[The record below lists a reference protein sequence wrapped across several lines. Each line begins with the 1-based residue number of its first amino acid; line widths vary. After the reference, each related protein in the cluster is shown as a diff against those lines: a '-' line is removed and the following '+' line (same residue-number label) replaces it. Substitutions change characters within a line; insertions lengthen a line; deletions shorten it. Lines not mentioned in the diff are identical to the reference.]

1 MIAFRY
7 KVFLEV
13 ARHLSFSKAADRLSM
28 SQPAISK
35 HIKTL
40 EQELKVNLFER
51 KGGSIFLTRPGEVL
65 MNHLQEGTN
74 LEARLMFDMSS
85 LLDSQ
90 NAAGHLKLG
99 ASTTLALY
107 ILPKILSGYRK
118 HYPKQFISVVNRNSE
133 NIVKALQN
141 KEIDLGIAEAFSR
154 LTEMSYTPFTKDE
167 IVLVGSK
174 LSPFSDGRSLTIPQL
189 YHLKLAS
196 REPGSG
202 TLQSVKY
209 ALKQAGHTSHNLQVE
224 VQLGGTEAL
233 KNFVLSDSL
242 VAFLPLKAISKEV
255 ARGEL
260 AIIPVSG
267 LKIERQFFFITRQGE
282 YALPTTEAFIKHA
295 LNGITSDYTS

>member
-13 ARHLSFSKAADRLSM
+13 ARHLSFSKAADRLSL

-40 EQELKVNLFER
+40 EQELKVSLFDR
-51 KGGSIFLTRPGEVL
+51 KGTSIFLTKSGEVL
-65 MNHLQEGTN
+65 VNHLQEGEN

-85 LLDSQ
+85 LLDAQ
-90 NAAGHLKLG
+90 NAKGHLKLG

-118 HYPKQFISVVNRNSE
+118 KFPNQFISVVNRNSE
-133 NIVKALQN
+133 NITKALQN

-154 LTEMSYTPFTKDE
+154 MKEMSYKPFTRDE
-167 IVLVGSK
+167 IVLVGSR
-174 LSPFSDGRSLTIPQL
+174 LSPLTDGRTLTIPQL
-189 YHLKLAS
+189 YHLQLAS

-209 ALKQAGHTSHNLQVE
+209 ALKKAGYDPKNLKTE

-233 KNFVLSDSL
+233 KNFVLSDAL

-255 ARGEL
+255 SAGEL
-260 AIIPVSG
+260 SIIPVDG
-267 LKIERQFFFITRQGE
+267 LSIERQFFFITRQGE
-282 YALPTTEAFIKHA
+282 QSLPTTESFIRHSHKK
-295 LNGITSDYTS
+295 

>member
-51 KGGSIFLTRPGEVL
+51 KGSSIFLTRPGEVL
-65 MNHLQEGTN
+65 MNHLQEGAN

-85 LLDSQ
+85 LLDPH

-107 ILPKILSGYRK
+107 ILPKILSAYRSY
-118 HYPKQFISVVNRNSE
+118 YPKQFISVVNRNSE

-141 KEIDLGIAEAFSR
+141 KEIDLGIAEAFSK
-154 LTEMSYTPFTKDE
+154 LKEMNYTPFTKDE

-174 LSPFSDGRSLTIPQL
+174 LSPLVDGRSLTIPQL
-189 YHLKLAS
+189 YHMPFAS

-202 TLQSVKY
+202 TLQSVKF
-209 ALKQAGHTSHNLQVE
+209 ALKQAGYSSNNLQTE

-242 VAFLPLKAISKEV
+242 IAFLPLQAISKE
-255 ARGEL
+255 L
-260 AIIPVSG
+260 ANGALSIIPVEG
-267 LKIERQFFFITRQGE
+267 LKIERQFYFITRQGE
-282 YALPTTEAFIKHA
+282 YLLPTTRAFIKQA
-295 LNGITSDYTS
+295 LKG

>member
-40 EQELKVNLFER
+40 EQELKVSLFER
-51 KGGSIFLTRPGEVL
+51 KGSNIFLTSAGEVL

-107 ILPKILSGYRK
+107 ILPKILSGYRRD
-118 HYPKQFISVVNRNSE
+118 YPKQFISVVNRNSE

-141 KEIDLGIAEAFSR
+141 KEIDLGIAEAFSK
-154 LTEMSYTPFTKDE
+154 LTEMNYTPFAKDE

-174 LSPFSDGRSLTIPQL
+174 QSPLADGRSLTIPQL
-189 YHLKLAS
+189 YNLKFAS

-209 ALKQAGHTSHNLQVE
+209 ALKQAGYTPHNLQIE

-242 VAFLPLKAISKEV
+242 VAFLPLKAIGKEV
-255 ARGEL
+255 EHGDL
-260 AIIPVSG
+260 SIIPVEG
-267 LKIERQFFFITRQGE
+267 LQVVRQFFFITRQGE
-282 YALPTTEAFIKHA
+282 YTLPTTQAFIKHA
-295 LNGITSDYTS
+295 LERITFDYTS